1 MYKNIN
7 VTKVMEYNLVIT
19 ISFHHLSRLS
29 YELDLEEDLTVAWTG
44 LYPLFK
50 SNNWLFASISW
61 LLELFIRNRSR
72 YRHLRSLNNFE

>member
-1 MYKNIN
+1 MIKKHLLKPRKQIYRTVYIMYKNIN

-50 SNNWLFASISW
+50 SNN
-61 LLELFIRNRSR
+61 
-72 YRHLRSLNNFE
+72 